1 MKTKDF
7 ATLGFIVLLT
17 GVILWLW
24 MSPSGQMNAPEVSF
38 TDLKGSQFN
47 MDELKGKPVVINF
60 WATTCPGCVKEIPV
74 LNDLFKQYQS
84 QDLIIIGVAM
94 DYDPEA
100 QVREMVRKKNMN
112 YQVVLD
118 SNGEIARAFGNVSL
132 TPTTF
137 FINRH
142 GLILKHKLGEM
153 NHSELELAIQ
163 SIVL

>member
-7 ATLGFIVLLT
+7 ATLGFIALLA

-24 MSPSGQMNAPEVSF
+24 MSPSGQMNAPQVSF
-38 TDLKGSQFN
+38 TNLKGSQFK
-47 MDELKGKPVVINF
+47 MDELKGKPIVINF
-60 WATTCPGCVKEIPV
+60 WATTCPGCVKEIPA

-84 QDLIIIGVAM
+84 QELIIIGVAM

-153 NHSELELAIQ
+153 THSELELAIQ